1 MIGTTLGHYRID
13 AETGRGGMGVVYRAL
28 DTQLDRVVAIKIL
41 RPDMLADPD
50 RKRRFIQEAKS
61 ASSLNHAGIVT
72 IYQIGV
78 EGATD
83 FIAME
88 LVSGRSLDSLIGKRP
103 LPAADA
109 VPVS

>member
-1 MIGTTLGHYRID
+1 
-13 AETGRGGMGVVYRAL
+13 MGVVYRAL

-61 ASSLNHAGIVT
+61 ASSLNHPGIVT

-88 LVSGRSLDSLIGKRP
+88 LVSGRSLDSLIGNGRYRP
-103 LPAADA
+103 PTRCDTASKSPMRSRPRTRPASCIAI
-109 VPVS
+109 

>member
-1 MIGTTLGHYRID
+1 
-13 AETGRGGMGVVYRAL
+13 MGVVYRAL

-41 RPDMLADPD
+41 RADAVADHD

-61 ASSLNHAGIVT
+61 ASSLNHPGIVT
-72 IYQIGV
+72 IYQIGA

-88 LVSGRSLDSLIGKRP
+88 FVAGRSSRRKTAPRP
-103 LPAADA
+103 SAR
-109 VPVS
+109 SS